1 MHSVSQTLLHNIY
14 FCLSATSVWCPH
26 TVLTA
31 VPLLVQHAYKVTSV
45 CMQGV
50 HQTSTVDTSLEAKPA
65 DATSQQIPT
74 AKLCIE
80 QALHLAMSP
89 APTDASQP
97 VHTAAAGQ
105 ALSGSGSAGLVRVE
119 YLWQGVPA
127 TTPAVG
133 VSEAGSAVWQYM
145 VHLPK
150 AGPGPRRGTCLLEGG
165 SFSTALLDLQV

>member
-1 MHSVSQTLLHNIY
+1 
-14 FCLSATSVWCPH
+14 
-26 TVLTA
+26 
-31 VPLLVQHAYKVTSV
+31 
-45 CMQGV
+45 MQGV

-74 AKLCIE
+74 VKMCIE
-80 QALHLAMSP
+80 QALHLAVP
-89 APTDASQP
+89 PTPTDASQP
-97 VHTAAAGQ
+97 VHAAAAGQ

-119 YLWQGVPA
+119 HLWQGVPA

-133 VSEAGSAVWQYM
+133 VSEAGSAVWQHV

-165 SFSTALLDLQV
+165 SFSTELLDLQV